1 MLNCIFG
8 REQERLNIIH
18 VLALHRYAALLKDK
32 AFLAIVAC
40 DDREELVS
48 SVLVAFDTLRCGY
61 VSVSQLIQ
69 CTNALDT
76 SHICDDKEKIIK
88 VWTKDAS
95 LKESVVYVFM
105 RL

>member
-18 VLALHRYAALLKDK
+18 VSALDRYAALLKDK

-48 SVLVAFDTLRCGY
+48 SILVALDTLRCRH
-61 VSVSQLIQ
+61 VSVSQHIQ

-76 SHICDDKEKIIK
+76 SHVCDDKGKIIK
-88 VWTKDAS
+88 VWTKDAPH
-95 LKESVVYVFM
+95 KKSVVYVFM